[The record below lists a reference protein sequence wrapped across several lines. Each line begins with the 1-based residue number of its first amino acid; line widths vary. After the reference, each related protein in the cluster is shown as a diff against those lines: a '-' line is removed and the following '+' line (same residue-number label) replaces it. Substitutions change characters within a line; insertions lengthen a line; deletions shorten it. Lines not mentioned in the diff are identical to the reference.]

1 MERLQTK
8 IKNLFVRFPSMPW
21 FNLRD
26 LSDTELKAMWA
37 YVRSIPPVKNAVPL
51 RLLPSGAEKSAAR

>member
-1 MERLQTK
+1 M
-8 IKNLFVRFPSMPW
+8 RFPSMPW

-51 RLLPSGAEKSAAR
+51 RLLPSGAEKSAR